1 MNNKIYQEITD
12 KIIAQLT
19 KGIIPWEQPWFGVL
33 GARSFNTNEAYS
45 FLNQLVLGGENG
57 HFITWHQLNMLK
69 GHLRKGSKARRVFF
83 WNTFEKAEETD
94 KGEKVIKKIPYL
106 KTYTVFNANDCDG
119 LPQRW
124 ASEKNNKP
132 IESAEKITK
141 DYLDREK
148 IELKKNRSEAYYN
161 VKDDFIALP
170 DLANF
175 KSSQGY
181 YGTLLHEII
190 HSTGSQK
197 RLGRFK
203 ANDTSSPFGSPNY
216 SREELVA
223 EIGSSFLLHHLG
235 ISNSK
240 TLEQN
245 AAYIQNWI
253 QALNN
258 DVSLIAI
265 AAGRAEKAVQ
275 FVMGE
280 KK

>member
-45 FLNQLVLGGENG
+45 FLNQLVLGSENG

-148 IELKKNRSEAYYN
+148 IELKKIAVRHITMLRTISLRCQIWQISNQAKAIMALYYT
-161 VKDDFIALP
+161 
-170 DLANF
+170 
-175 KSSQGY
+175 KSS
-181 YGTLLHEII
+181 I
-190 HSTGSQK
+190 
-197 RLGRFK
+197 
-203 ANDTSSPFGSPNY
+203 P
-216 SREELVA
+216 
-223 EIGSSFLLHHLG
+223 
-235 ISNSK
+235 
-240 TLEQN
+240 LE
-245 AAYIQNWI
+245 
-253 QALNN
+253 
-258 DVSLIAI
+258 V
-265 AAGRAEKAVQ
+265 
-275 FVMGE
+275 
-280 KK
+280 KKD